1 MLYRIA
7 FDEADDAEHGEGDGD
22 GENGEHEIGK
32 IFKRRL
38 STKMLRRRP
47 RRRRTAR
54 RLTMDVSDPIP
65 KKARKK
71 NNATH
76 QK

>member
-1 MLYRIA
+1 MRNMTW
-7 FDEADDAEHGEGDGD
+7 ETVD

-32 IFKRRL
+32 IFERRL
-38 STKMLRRRP
+38 STEMLRRRP

-54 RLTMDVSDPIP
+54 RLTTDVSDPIP

-71 NNATH
+71 ITQRTENNYIQETSIPC
-76 QK
+76 

>member
-7 FDEADDAEHGEGDGD
+7 FDEADDAEHGED
-22 GENGEHEIGK
+22 EIGK
-32 IFKRRL
+32 IFERRL
-38 STKMLRRRP
+38 STEMLRRRP
-47 RRRRTAR
+47 RGRRAAR

-71 NNATH
+71 NNTTH
-76 QK
+76 